1 MPKTAGSFM
10 PKSDISGNKDDGN
23 GSHVASA
30 GVEEEVSIALSMG
43 KPVIPVGI
51 SGHVS
56 HSYWQQ
62 AMAEPEI
69 FLPGLNANKEL
80 TVLGDSFATNEQ
92 ITHAVLELLQRAE
105 QAASARLA

>member
-1 MPKTAGSFM
+1 M
-10 PKSDISGNKDDGN
+10 IVSGNKDDGN

-51 SGHVS
+51 SGHVAN
-56 HSYWQQ
+56 SYWQQ
-62 AMAEPEI
+62 AMAGPEI
-69 FLPGLNANKEL
+69 FLPGLNATKEL
-80 TVLGDSFATNEQ
+80 RVLGDSFATNEQ
-92 ITHAVLELLQRAE
+92 ITHAILELLQRAE